1 MSRFLLIPGVA
12 NSLLQAFPQKLV
24 CKDEQISISFNWK
37 IRGRV
42 GERRWRGR
50 EEREREG
57 REGEGKRT
65 KK

>member
-1 MSRFLLIPGVA
+1 M
-12 NSLLQAFPQKLV
+12 V